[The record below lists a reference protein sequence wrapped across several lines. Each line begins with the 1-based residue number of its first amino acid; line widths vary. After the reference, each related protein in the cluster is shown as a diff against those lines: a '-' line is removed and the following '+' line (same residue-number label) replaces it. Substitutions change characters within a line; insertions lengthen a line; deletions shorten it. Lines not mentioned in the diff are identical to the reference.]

1 TGFRQDLEKLG
12 NFCRDN
18 NLIFVVN
25 ATQALGIFPVDVKK
39 CNIDFLVFTGLKWAT
54 AGYGIGGLYVN
65 KKWLS
70 PDNFPFAGW
79 RSVETPGKMDNLD
92 LELKNEASV
101 IESGCPHFPNIFALG
116 GALNLFNRIGPE
128 NVMNRV
134 LYLNRLIEQKLRQL
148 GIELIVQ
155 KEDKHRSGIL
165 IAKIPNPKM
174 VVEELFKRNIF
185 VSARGE
191 GMRVSA
197 SIFNNEE
204 DVEKLITELK
214 NIIS

>member
-1 TGFRQDLEKLG
+1 MPEFPEHICFGRSIKL
-12 NFCRDN
+12 F
-18 NLIFVVN
+18 
-25 ATQALGIFPVDVKK
+25 QK
-39 CNIDFLVFTGLKWAT
+39 
-54 AGYGIGGLYVN
+54 
-65 KKWLS
+65 
-70 PDNFPFAGW
+70 
-79 RSVETPGKMDNLD
+79 
-92 LELKNEASV
+92 
-101 IESGCPHFPNIFALG
+101 
-116 GALNLFNRIGPE
+116 IGPE

-165 IAKIPNPKM
+165 IVKIPNPKL
-174 VVEELFKRNIF
+174 VVEELFKKNIF

-204 DVEKLITELK
+204 DIEVFTKELAVILK
-214 NIIS
+214 H